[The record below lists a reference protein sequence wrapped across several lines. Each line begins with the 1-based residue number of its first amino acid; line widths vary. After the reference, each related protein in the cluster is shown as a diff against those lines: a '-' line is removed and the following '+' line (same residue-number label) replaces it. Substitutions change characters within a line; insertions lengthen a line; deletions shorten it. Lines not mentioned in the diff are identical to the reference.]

1 MSRRLRPALALAVAA
16 AAGGVARPVVA
27 LEPGSV
33 GGAPVHVDVTEAS
46 SLLYNADNRD
56 TSAADVSTL
65 ANDGW
70 ALWYNRVTLRASS
83 GEWQAGLRLDSA
95 LFLLR
100 PNPVQ
105 IGLDLVEL
113 RARPLPPG
121 AVSDPVFFRRKVD
134 AAGLELSNRYI
145 DWVYP
150 AKWDVGWTSRDLE
163 LTAGDFSAQLG
174 RGYVLSVRK
183 LDELSSDTT
192 LRGARA
198 TYRARLGPELR
209 LRVTG
214 LGGSGNPL
222 RIDEASGRYLGVDSS
237 VTPSWLAVT
246 EAGMPRAT
254 ETDFAPDTGECA
266 TFETCTYAPDRL
278 VAAQIEL
285 AAPAW
290 KLGTQGSLLVRQA
303 PLQQDVVRS
312 ADRTLTASQSLE
324 LPRLGEHLSA
334 YAEAALQ
341 RLERGGE
348 PSLAARGG
356 PSLGH
361 ALYFSTSAVARPV
374 VLTFEGKHH
383 RRFFPLRSNVKL
395 ARANEFATVG
405 YNAPPTTEPQWVD
418 TAFEGYDTCVSGGR
432 LRGDLEVGDGAGVF
446 LWAGRWSTWAESVSN
461 ERCEIRRAFENR
473 VWDVASGLELEG
485 SGGRSRANVTLGGR
499 LDETARP
506 LAVEG
511 GETTLFY
518 AETYARYDV
527 ILPLGGALALQN
539 QGVHRRRRQTVGNA
553 DAPWVEGQHLL
564 GVDWRSTLSVA
575 GGFEYDTRPGEPGT
589 YVNGQVT
596 WRPTSD
602 SSVGVFVGQRRGALR
617 CVGGVCRV
625 FPPFEGARLDLTAR
639 F

>member
-1 MSRRLRPALALAVAA
+1 MRSRARSALALAAA
-16 AAGGVARPVVA
+16 AALARPAVA
-27 LEPGSV
+27 LEPGAL
-33 GGAPVHVDVTEAS
+33 GATPVHLDVTES
-46 SLLYNADNRD
+46 SSVLYNADNRD
-56 TSAADVSTL
+56 TSPGDVSTL

-70 ALWYNRVTLRASS
+70 ALWYNRLTLRASA

-95 LFLLR
+95 LFVVR

-113 RARPLPPG
+113 RERPLPPG
-121 AVSDPVFFRRKVD
+121 AASDPVFFRRKVD

-150 AKWDVGWTSRDLE
+150 AKWDVGWTTRDLE

-192 LRGARA
+192 IRGLRA
-198 TYRARLGPELR
+198 TYRARLGAALR
-209 LRVTG
+209 LRLTA

-222 RIDEASGRYLGVDSS
+222 RLDEASGRYLGVDSS
-237 VTPSWLAVT
+237 VTPGWLTVT

-254 ETDFAPDTGECA
+254 PTDFAPRNPECV
-266 TFETCTYAPDRL
+266 TFETCTYAPDRIAGGQL
-278 VAAQIEL
+278 ELSAAS
-285 AAPAW
+285 W

-303 PLQQDVVRS
+303 PLQQDLARS
-312 ADRTLTASQSLE
+312 SDRALTLSQSLE
-324 LPRLGEHLSA
+324 LPRLGDHASA

-348 PSLAARGG
+348 AALAGQPG
-356 PSLGH
+356 PDLGH
-361 ALYFSTSAVARPV
+361 AAYVSTSVLSGPVA
-374 VLTFEGKHH
+374 LTFEGKHH

-395 ARANEFATVG
+395 ARANEFATIG

-432 LRGDLEVGDGAGVF
+432 LRGDLEAGEGAGVF
-446 LWAGRWSTWAESVSN
+446 LWIGRWSTWAESVSN
-461 ERCEIRRAFENR
+461 ESCQIRRAFENR

-485 SGGRSRANVTLGGR
+485 DAGRARATLTLGGR

-506 LAVEG
+506 LVVEG
-511 GETTLFY
+511 GTTHLFY
-518 AETYARYDV
+518 AESYARYDV

-539 QGVHRRRRQTVGNA
+539 QGVHRRRHQSVGNA
-553 DAPWVEGQHLL
+553 DAPWLEGQHLL

-596 WRPTSD
+596 WRPSGD